1 MKLKKMLVLLFS
13 MVLMLVVVACSNDE
27 GGSTDKKEG
36 GADKTEE
43 KATPKISIMTKL
55 HTAEVP
61 DDKLKKLF
69 EEKANVELTIEWVPD
84 NNYSDKLSTAFATG
98 TFPQA
103 VTMGADQIDMFK
115 EAIRDDQFWEIGP
128 YFDEF
133 ENLAKLNETVVK
145 NTMVDGKVY
154 SLYQGRPFSRQG
166 LIYRKDWAEKLGL
179 EAPKTVDEFYE
190 MARAFTEDDP
200 DGNGKDDT
208 IGLTDRSDLVF
219 GVFKTIASWHGT
231 PNNWGEK
238 DGELLPEF
246 MFPEYKESMN
256 YVKKLRDNKFMNQD
270 FPVTSKEDQ
279 QAMLKNGTAGMYVG
293 AMVDVLGLYND
304 AVELNPDL
312 VFDVHNY
319 VAGPSGEFTV
329 WSNPGY
335 NNEIVFPKS
344 AIKTEEELKDVLAFF
359 DLMMTPE
366 FSNLAQWGV
375 EGEHYTVENGF
386 AVVGDD
392 QDTFEREVFSYN
404 MLGIGEPASNGRYES
419 KHSYEPRQKV
429 EELILENDNHL
440 IHDPTITLDSDTYV
454 KDGARLQE
462 IINDATYNYM
472 LGEID
477 EAGFDG
483 EVEKWKSQGG
493 SKIIEEFNASR

>member
-1 MKLKKMLVLLFS
+1 MLVLLFS

-27 GGSTDKKEG
+27 GGSTDKKDE
-36 GADKTEE
+36 ATDKAEE
-43 KATPKISIMTKL
+43 KATPKITIMTKL

-61 DDKLKKLF
+61 DEKLKKLL
-69 EEKANVELTIEWVPD
+69 EEKANIELDIEWVPD
-84 NNYSDKLSTAFATG
+84 NNYNDKLSTAFATG

-103 VTMGADQIDMFK
+103 VTMGADQIIMFK

-133 ENLAKLNETVVK
+133 KNLAKLNETVVK

-166 LIYRKDWAEKLGL
+166 LIYRKDWADKLGL

-190 MARAFTEDDP
+190 MARAFSEDDP
-200 DGNGKDDT
+200 DGNGKADT

-231 PNNWGEK
+231 PNNWGEE

-246 MFPEYKESMN
+246 MFQEYKDSMN
-256 YVKKLRDNKFMNQD
+256 YVKDLRDNKYMNQD

-279 QAMLKNGTAGMYVG
+279 QAMFKNGTAGMYVG
-293 AMVDVLGLYND
+293 AMVDILGMYND

-312 VFDVHNY
+312 VYDVHNY
-319 VAGPSGEFTV
+319 VAGPNGEFTV

-366 FSNLAQWGV
+366 FSNLVQWGV
-375 EGEHYTVENGF
+375 EGEHYTVENNF
-386 AVVGDD
+386 AVVGDN
-392 QDTFEREVFSYN
+392 QDLIEREVFAYN
-404 MLGIGEPASNGRYES
+404 MLGIGEPETNGRYES
-419 KHSYEPRQKV
+419 QHSYEPRQKV
-429 EELILENDNHL
+429 EELVLENNNHL

-477 EAGFDG
+477 MAGFDA

-493 SKIIEEFNASR
+493 SKIIEEYNASR